1 MSVITLQDELI
12 KLRRS
17 KQGLNNDDQY
27 IIQGKVEL
35 ALYEKGYTLGFLNRL
50 DKDGVRWITSTM
62 TLSELIN
69 VYKDAFNYIN
79 ENYKK
84 YEKRGALLW
93 LLITLH

>member
-1 MSVITLQDELI
+1 MSIIALQDELI

-35 ALYEKGYTLGFLNRL
+35 GLYEKGYTLGFLNRL

-62 TLSELIN
+62 TLSELIT

-84 YEKRGALLW
+84 YEKRGTLLW

>member
-1 MSVITLQDELI
+1 MSIKTLQDELI
-12 KLRRS
+12 ALRRS

-35 ALYEKGYTLGFLNRL
+35 ALYEKDYTLGFLNRL
-50 DKDGVRWITSTM
+50 DKDGVRWITSTT
-62 TLSELIN
+62 TLCELIN

-79 ENYKK
+79 KNYKK
-84 YEKRGALLW
+84 YEKRGTLLW

>member
-1 MSVITLQDELI
+1 MSIITLQDELI
-12 KLRRS
+12 TLRRS

-50 DKDGVRWITSTM
+50 DKDGVRWIRDTTK
-62 TLSELIN
+62 LVELIS

-79 ENYKK
+79 KNYKK
-84 YEKRGALLW
+84 YEKGRELLW
-93 LLITLH
+93 LSIILL

>member
-1 MSVITLQDELI
+1 MSIITLQDELI

-50 DKDGVRWITSTM
+50 DKDGVRWITDSAK
-62 TLSELIN
+62 LSEMIN

-79 ENYKK
+79 KNYKK
-84 YEKRGALLW
+84 YEKRGTLLW
-93 LLITLH
+93 LLITFH

>member
-62 TLSELIN
+62 TLSELIK
-69 VYKDAFNYIN
+69 VYKEAFNYIN

-84 YEKRGALLW
+84 YEKRGTLLW